1 MSWIDNACNIM
12 SSNTQNNNNN
22 NGDNNSNNNG
32 CNNNNNSNN
41 DCSNN
46 NNNNN
51 NNDSD
56 SNNSAKDK
64 GIALELLT
72 MSKSDI
78 VTLASVITEIT
89 NPQLRELL
97 GSQLTNSLNEHYK
110 LSDIAVN
117 KQWYNTFST
126 PQQQLQQ
133 DLEQAQNSSQ

>member
-1 MSWIDNACNIM
+1 M
-12 SSNTQNNNNN
+12 SSNTQNNNNSN
-22 NGDNNSNNNG
+22 NNNNNG
-32 CNNNNNSNN
+32 CNNNNSNN
-41 DCSNN
+41 GCK
-46 NNNNN
+46 NN
-51 NNDSD
+51 NNDSN
-56 SNNSAKDK
+56 SNNNAKDK
-64 GIALELLT
+64 ETALGLLT

-78 VTLASVITEIT
+78 VSLASVITEIT

-133 DLEQAQNSSQ
+133 DVEQAQNLSQ

>member
-12 SSNTQNNNNN
+12 SSNTQNNSNNNNN
-22 NGDNNSNNNG
+22 NGRNNNNSNNG
-32 CNNNNNSNN
+32 CNNNNNDSN
-41 DCSNN
+41 
-46 NNNNN
+46 
-51 NNDSD
+51 

-78 VTLASVITEIT
+78 VALASVITEIT

-117 KQWYNTFST
+117 KQWYNAFST

-133 DLEQAQNSSQ
+133 DVEQAQNLSQ